1 MYHISHDRYFLDNMV
16 DRIFAFEGNGRL
28 KQYEG
33 GYTEYLEAKGETSV
47 MEKTVVKTYKAIE
60 NGVVG
65 TYKKIED
72 KFCEKFLEQD
82 TAGGKPKL
90 KSTKVEKA
98 VVNGYKTIENGVVKG
113 YKSIE
118 KGVVDGYKTIETNVV
133 ESYKEIET
141 DFINNALEK
150 KEDKSSEE

>member
-1 MYHISHDRYFLDNMV
+1 MMNLSVVLLSALSLSNAQIQDTNMNK
-16 DRIFAFEGNGRL
+16 EEL
-28 KQYEG
+28 K
-33 GYTEYLEAKGETSV
+33 LKSSPI
-47 MEKTVVKTYKAIE
+47 EKTVVKTYKAIE

-72 KFCEKFLEQD
+72 KFSEKFLEQD

-98 VVNGYKTIENGVVKG
+98 VAIRRVVKG

>member
-1 MYHISHDRYFLDNMV
+1 MMNLSVVLLSALSLSNAQIQDTNMNK
-16 DRIFAFEGNGRL
+16 EEL
-28 KQYEG
+28 K
-33 GYTEYLEAKGETSV
+33 LKSSPI
-47 MEKTVVKTYKAIE
+47 EKTVVKTYKAIE

-72 KFCEKFLEQD
+72 KFSEKFLEQD

-118 KGVVDGYKTIETNVV
+118 KGVVDGYKAIETNVV

-150 KEDKSSEE
+150 KEVKSSEK